1 MRSSCVRQY
10 SAYTELG
17 SIAEA
22 MSVGDS
28 LPAELGS
35 AVKAERWAAQVA
47 SACENGTLPYPQRN
61 VRTRKEG
68 MQRCLNPIFP
78 HISRVIW
85 RDVLLPRKRVI
96 APPVGCWVRVSDDEE
111 FLWA

>member
-47 SACENGTLPYPQRN
+47 SACENGTLP
-61 VRTRKEG
+61 
-68 MQRCLNPIFP
+68 
-78 HISRVIW
+78 
-85 RDVLLPRKRVI
+85 
-96 APPVGCWVRVSDDEE
+96 
-111 FLWA
+111 